1 VEGDGYLDEAT
12 GESMPSDGVIESQ
25 LVWSHDGETWH
36 HFDEER
42 TPAIGRSKDGF
53 DSGKTHDYCW
63 HLGCILPRVPAMIV
77 RTGMVIGTAKEPV
90 VDEEAGETH
99 WYLLRAI
106 SMSTYPHSF

>member
-1 VEGDGYLDEAT
+1 
-12 GESMPSDGVIESQ
+12 MPSDGVIESQ

-53 DSGKTHDYCW
+53 DSGKTHDDCW

-90 VDEEAGETH
+90 VDEEAVRRTIIAADMGFQE
-99 WYLLRAI
+99 
-106 SMSTYPHSF
+106 SQQ